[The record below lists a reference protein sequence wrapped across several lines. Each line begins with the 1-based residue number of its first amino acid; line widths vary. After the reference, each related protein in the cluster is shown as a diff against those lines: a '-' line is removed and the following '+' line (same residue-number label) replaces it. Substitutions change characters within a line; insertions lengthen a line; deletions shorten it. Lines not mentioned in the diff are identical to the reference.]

1 VTVIGITGVGS
12 IGTRHAR
19 VFSELD
25 DVTVVL
31 HDAVTTQQ
39 QLHDRVG
46 PQFEVAPTLEDLLDR
61 GVDGLVV
68 ASPDEF
74 HAPAAVA
81 ACRRKVAVLLEKPMA
96 DTIDAARQIAHAAT
110 VSGTPVLMGY
120 VLRHVR
126 SMQGALALLRGGAIG
141 VPVSFQV
148 MLGAYETLQVA
159 RNRFDQAA
167 YGTLFRDYSHEWDYV
182 RWLLAP
188 VSGGF
193 ALARTAGALEL
204 VQDPNVVDVL
214 LRLVDGTTGTVH
226 LDYVQAPG
234 TRRFTIVGDHGTLD
248 VDVPSGQLRVRC
260 AGQADRVDTYLET
273 RDAAFR
279 AQAEHFVAVAD
290 RSVLPAVDIHDGLA
304 ALLVADAMCRSAIE
318 QRWVGVG

>member
-31 HDAVTTQQ
+31 HDAVATQQ

-46 PQFEVAPTLEDLLDR
+46 SHVEVASTLDDLLDR

-74 HAPAAVA
+74 HAAAVLA
-81 ACRRKVAVLLEKPMA
+81 ACRRTVAVLLEKPIA
-96 DTIDAARQIAHAAT
+96 DTIDAARQIAHAAN

-120 VLRHVR
+120 VLRHVQI
-126 SMQGALALLRGGAIG
+126 MQRALALLRDGGIG

-159 RNRFDQAA
+159 RNRFDRGA
-167 YGTLFRDYSHEWDYV
+167 YGTLFRDYSHEWDYL

-226 LDYVQAPG
+226 LDYIQAPG
-234 TRRFTIVGDHGTLD
+234 TRRFTIVGDQGTLD
-248 VDVPSGQLRVRC
+248 VDVPSGHLRVRC
-260 AGQADRVDTYLET
+260 AGQTDRADTYLET
-273 RDAAFR
+273 RDTAFR

-290 RSVLPAVDIHDGLA
+290 RRALPAVDLHDGLA

-318 QRWVGVG
+318 QRWVDIG